1 MIKRIIIILLFCF
14 ALQSTAQNKKDKVL
28 LSIENENVYASEFL
42 RVYNKNKD
50 IVSDENKKD
59 IEEYL
64 DLFIN
69 YKLKLR
75 EAFDLKLDTV
85 PSYVKEF
92 NKYKEQLIEPFLKDR
107 KVNDKLVH
115 EAYDRTIEELNASH
129 ILIKLSAHASPKDTL
144 DVYNKLMQARKEVL
158 DGADFAAI
166 AKKYSQDPSA
176 KKNGGSLGF
185 FNAFSMVYPFE
196 NAAYKTEVGQVS
208 MPFKTNFGYH
218 IVKVIEKRASNG
230 EIKVAHIMI
239 KKDVKNP
246 ETAKNQIKDIY
257 NKFKQGDTFEFLA
270 KKYSDDKASA
280 PKGGVLRKFSQS
292 KMIQPFADI
301 SFSLKNINDV
311 SEPFET
317 KYGWHFVKLLKKYP
331 IETFEELEKSLKER
345 VEKGNR
351 SVLIG
356 NSIAKRL
363 AEKYNVVVNKDVLDE
378 VLNSTKDNKLTSKTF
393 LTFKDKVYTSTDLKS
408 YFENKKNL
416 RKTYKDFI
424 NEKVIDYYKDN
435 LENENE
441 EYATTLK
448 EYRDG
453 LLLFDLLQN
462 KIWTKAEKD
471 TVGLKNFFD
480 ANKTD
485 YKWKKRVKVQ
495 IASCTRNEKAVLVQ
509 KYLKEGKSIE
519 KIKESVNE
527 EPTIHVLFKE
537 GTYEVS
543 SNKLPSNFDSKLG
556 VSNIIKED
564 EKHYTIV
571 NVLEILPITQKEL
584 KDNRGKVISDY
595 QDYLEKEW
603 IKTLRKNYKVT
614 INKKT
619 LKKLKKK
626 YKS

>member
-144 DVYNKLMQARKEVL
+144 EVYNKLMQARKEVL

-176 KKNGGSLGF
+176 KKNGGNLGF

-218 IVKVIEKRASNG
+218 IVKVIEKRTSNG
-230 EIKVAHIMI
+230 EVKVAHIMI

-292 KMIQPFADI
+292 KMIQPFANI

-363 AEKYNVVVNKDVLDE
+363 AEKYKVVVNKDVLDE
-378 VLNSTKDNKLTSKTF
+378 VLNSTKENKLTSKTF
-393 LTFKDKVYTSTDLKS
+393 LTFKDKVYISTDLKS
-408 YFENKKNL
+408 YFENNKNL

-462 KIWTKAEKD
+462 KIWAKAEKD

-519 KIKESVNE
+519 KIKELVNE

-556 VSNIIKED
+556 VSNIIEED

-571 NVLEILPITQKEL
+571 NVLEILPIAQKEL
-584 KDNRGKVISDY
+584 KDNKGKVISDY

-626 YKS
+626 YK